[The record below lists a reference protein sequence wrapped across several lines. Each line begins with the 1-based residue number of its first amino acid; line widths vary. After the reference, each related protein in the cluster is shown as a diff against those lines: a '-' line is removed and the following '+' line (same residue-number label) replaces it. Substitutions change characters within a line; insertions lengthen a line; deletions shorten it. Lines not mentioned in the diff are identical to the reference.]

1 MTYRVRNIGIAVALA
16 VLAALM
22 ISYYVTNYKRHVQHG
37 ASDVSVLVATKDI
50 PIGTSGAEVVS
61 GHMLRT
67 ISVSR
72 TAVVPGAISDGS
84 EVASLIATQ
93 ATFAGEQVSARRFAP
108 QSAGGVRASIT
119 GAQRAVQIPGDANQ
133 LLLGTLKVG
142 DHVDVIGSWE
152 APEGTTHHVSR
163 VVLRDLLVL
172 KAADTASIDSR
183 LSSGTN
189 APLSAQL
196 QVTDSQAPK
205 LYWLIKNGDWM
216 LALRPAVHAAD
227 VGKNAE
233 TAITELGANKADALN
248 DARSVGI
255 TAGGQ

>member
-50 PIGTSGAEVVS
+50 PVGTPGAEVVS
-61 GHMLRT
+61 GHMLHS
-67 ISVSR
+67 ISVTR
-72 TAVVPGAISDGS
+72 DAVVPGAISDGS
-84 EVASLIATQ
+84 EVASLVATQ
-93 ATFAGEQVSARRFAP
+93 TTFAGEQVSARRFASV
-108 QSAGGVRASIT
+108 SAGGVRASIT
-119 GAQRAVQIPGDANQ
+119 GPQRAVQVAGDANQ
-133 LLLGTLKVG
+133 LLLGTLKAG

-172 KAADTASIDSR
+172 KAADATTIDSR
-183 LSSGTN
+183 LTSGST

-196 QVTDSQAPK
+196 QVTDTQAPK

-216 LALRPAVHAAD
+216 LALRPAIHAAD
-227 VGKNAE
+227 VGKNSE
-233 TAITELGANKADALN
+233 TAITELGASKADVLG